1 MTRPHPD
8 TDAGPAAPHG
18 QPAAPGDGPT
28 ESRRGPGLAVLTAIG
43 QPVGTAIAASWQSG
57 SVGITGYVLLV
68 FSGLALA
75 DRHRSPRRNFL
86 IVVVA
91 TLAYHL
97 LDQPAGVTLLAPLIA
112 ASAARAAGHRRLVGA
127 TAMAAYGI
135 WVLVTGATLRQ
146 ALLALAMVVAAGL
159 VTEIGTLVAARV
171 REGVA
176 EQRRLSEERQ
186 RRRATEQRLRI
197 AAELHDVLGH
207 HLSLINVRAGVGLHL
222 MDRDPEQARAALEAI
237 AQSSAEA
244 LREVRAVLDTL
255 YPSGEAAPRAPA
267 PGLDRLGELTDD
279 AAVATRTVIDG
290 TARPLPAPVDRA
302 AYRIVQEALTN
313 VRRHAGSGAAA
324 TVTIGYRQDALML
337 QIDDDGAGAPR
348 PGAAAPGAAAAAA
361 PAGNGITGM
370 RERAA
375 ALGGEVTAGPA
386 PDGSGGWRV
395 RARLPLP
402 TDSQAEETSA

>member
-1 MTRPHPD
+1 MTRSLPD
-8 TDAGPAAPHG
+8 AEAVSAA
-18 QPAAPGDGPT
+18 ARPGA
-28 ESRRGPGLAVLTAIG
+28 RRGPGLAVLTAIG

-57 SVGITGYVLLV
+57 GVGIIGYALLV

-86 IVVVA
+86 IVVAA

-97 LDQPAGVTLLAPLIA
+97 LDQPAGVTLLAPMIA
-112 ASAARAAGHRRLVGA
+112 ASAARAAGHRWLVGA
-127 TAMAAYGI
+127 TAVTSYGI
-135 WVLVTGATLRQ
+135 WVLVAGATLRQ
-146 ALLALAMVVAAGL
+146 ALLALALIVAAGL
-159 VTEIGTLVAARV
+159 VTEIGTLVADRV

-186 RRRATEQRLRI
+186 RRRASEQRLRI

-222 MDRDPEQARAALEAI
+222 MDRDPDQARAALEAI

-244 LREVRAVLDTL
+244 LREVRTVLDTL
-255 YPSGEAAPRAPA
+255 YPSSEAAPRAPA
-267 PGLDRLGELTDD
+267 PGVDRLGELTDD

-290 TARPLPAPVDRA
+290 TARPLPAAVDRA

-313 VRRHAGSGAAA
+313 VRRHAGPGAAA

-337 QIDDDGAGAPR
+337 QIDDDGAGAAGP
-348 PGAAAPGAAAAAA
+348 AASVAPA

-375 ALGGEVTAGPA
+375 ALGGELTAGPA

-402 TDSQAEETSA
+402 TESQTEETST

>member
-1 MTRPHPD
+1 MSRSQPD
-8 TDAGPAAPHG
+8 TDPGPAAPDG
-18 QPAAPGDGPT
+18 QSAAVNAGPT
-28 ESRRGPGLAVLTAIG
+28 GSRRGPGLAVLTAIG

-57 SVGITGYVLLV
+57 NVGIIGYALLV

-86 IVVVA
+86 IVVAA

-97 LDQPAGVTLLAPLIA
+97 LDQPAGVTLLAPMIA
-112 ASAARAAGHRRLVGA
+112 ASAARAAGHRWLVGA
-127 TAMAAYGI
+127 ATTTAYGI
-135 WVLVTGATLRQ
+135 WALVTGATLRQ
-146 ALLALAMVVAAGL
+146 AVLALGLIVAAGL
-159 VTEIGTLVAARV
+159 VTEIGTLVADRV

-186 RRRATEQRLRI
+186 RRRASEQRLRI

-244 LREVRAVLDTL
+244 LREVRTVLDTL
-255 YPSGEAAPRAPA
+255 YPRGEAAPRAPA

-290 TARPLPAPVDRA
+290 TARPLPAAVDRA

-313 VRRHAGSGAAA
+313 VRRHAGPGAAA
-324 TVTIGYRQDALML
+324 TVTIGYRQDAVVLR
-337 QIDDDGAGAPR
+337 IDDDGAGAPG
-348 PGAAAPGAAAAAA
+348 PAALVAPA

-375 ALGGEVTAGPA
+375 ALGGELTAGPA
-386 PDGSGGWRV
+386 PDGGGGWRV

-402 TDSQAEETSA
+402 TESQAEETAT

>member
-1 MTRPHPD
+1 MPRSQPD
-8 TDAGPAAPHG
+8 TDAGPAAPHWRSAAADAG
-18 QPAAPGDGPT
+18 PAG
-28 ESRRGPGLAVLTAIG
+28 SRRGPGLAVLTAIG
-43 QPVGTAIAASWQSG
+43 QPVGTAVAASWQSG
-57 SVGITGYVLLV
+57 NVSIIGYALLV

-86 IVVVA
+86 IVVAA

-97 LDQPAGVTLLAPLIA
+97 LDQPAGVTLLAPMIA
-112 ASAARAAGHRRLVGA
+112 ASAARAAGHRWLVGV
-127 TAMAAYGI
+127 AAVTSYGI

-146 ALLALAMVVAAGL
+146 ATLALVLIVAAGL
-159 VTEIGTLVAARV
+159 VTEIGTLVADRV

-186 RRRATEQRLRI
+186 RRRATEQRLLI

-255 YPSGEAAPRAPA
+255 YPRGEAAPRAPA

-279 AAVATRTVIDG
+279 AAVPTRTVIDG
-290 TARPLPAPVDRA
+290 PARPLPAAVDRA

-313 VRRHAGSGAAA
+313 VRRHAGPGAAA
-324 TVTIGYRQDALML
+324 TVTIGYRQDAVML
-337 QIDDDGAGAPR
+337 QIDDDGAGAPG
-348 PGAAAPGAAAAAA
+348 PAASVAPA

-375 ALGGEVTAGPA
+375 ALGGELTAGPA
-386 PDGSGGWRV
+386 PDGAGGWRV
-395 RARLPLP
+395 RAHLPLP
-402 TDSQAEETSA
+402 TDSQAEETST

>member
-1 MTRPHPD
+1 M
-8 TDAGPAAPHG
+8 
-18 QPAAPGDGPT
+18 
-28 ESRRGPGLAVLTAIG
+28 LTAIG

-57 SVGITGYVLLV
+57 GVSIIGYALLV

-86 IVVVA
+86 IVVAA

-97 LDQPAGVTLLAPLIA
+97 LDQPAGVTLLAPVIA
-112 ASAARAAGHRRLVGA
+112 ASAARAAGHRWLVGA
-127 TAMAAYGI
+127 AAVTAYGS
-135 WVLVTGATLRQ
+135 WALVTGATPRQ
-146 ALLALAMVVAAGL
+146 AALALAMIVAAGL
-159 VTEIGTLVAARV
+159 ITEIGTLVADRV

-176 EQRRLSEERQ
+176 EQRRLAEERQ
-186 RRRATEQRLRI
+186 RRRATEQRLLI

-290 TARPLPAPVDRA
+290 TARPLPAAVDRA

-313 VRRHAGSGAAA
+313 VRRHAGPGAAA

-337 QIDDDGAGAPR
+337 QIDDDGAGASGA
-348 PGAAAPGAAAAAA
+348 PGPAGVPGPAAAPA

-375 ALGGEVTAGPA
+375 ALGGELTAGPA

-395 RARLPLP
+395 RARLPIGP
-402 TDSQAEETSA
+402 DSSPQEVAA

>member
-1 MTRPHPD
+1 MTRSHPD
-8 TDAGPAAPHG
+8 TDAGAAAPAAR
-18 QPAAPGDGPT
+18 PT
-28 ESRRGPGLAVLTAIG
+28 SRRGPGLAVLTAIG

-57 SVGITGYVLLV
+57 GVSIIGYALLV

-86 IVVVA
+86 IVVAA
-91 TLAYHL
+91 TMAYHL
-97 LDQPAGVTLLAPLIA
+97 LEQPAGVTLLAPMIA
-112 ASAARAAGHRRLVGA
+112 ASAARAAGHRWLVGA
-127 TAMAAYGI
+127 TVVTAYGI
-135 WVLVTGATLRQ
+135 WVLVTGATPRQ
-146 ALLALAMVVAAGL
+146 AVLALALIVAAGL
-159 VTEIGTLVAARV
+159 VTEVGTLVAARV
-171 REGVA
+171 HEGVA
-176 EQRRLSEERQ
+176 EQRRLAEERQ

-222 MDRDPEQARAALEAI
+222 MDRDPQQARAALEAI
-237 AQSSAEA
+237 VQSSAEA

-290 TARPLPAPVDRA
+290 PARPLPAPVDRA

-313 VRRHAGSGAAA
+313 VRRHAGPGAAA

-337 QIDDDGAGAPR
+337 QIDDDGDSRHPDLAP
-348 PGAAAPGAAAAAA
+348 A

-386 PDGSGGWRV
+386 PGGSGGWRV
-395 RARLPLP
+395 RARLPIDADASP
-402 TDSQAEETSA
+402 QEVVS